1 MNETWERV
9 DEVQTLSMDE
19 CQQTIL
25 DLQARLGE
33 LEQENTLLRE
43 GQQRLDD
50 WREKYADLFDVA
62 PVGYCVLSENLRILD
77 VNRVG
82 AGVLGVQRGFLIGKD
97 VTDFVV
103 FEDQNVLYTHYTQ
116 LDENQTPQTCEI
128 RLRRLDGS
136 EMFVRVESIA
146 VVQTRPWTRQ
156 YRSALVD
163 VTAQRVGEHL
173 LSSVSSDHRQGPRDC
188 PDELSHAS
196 RVLQATEMRFRTIIE
211 KSADGIII
219 IDVHGVVRFV
229 NPAAEHLFGRPA
241 IDLVGESF
249 GFPVVAGETTELDV
263 LRRDG
268 KAVVAEMRV
277 VETAWEGARV
287 YLSTF
292 RDITERKQ
300 SEKRQMIRFAVT
312 SALAQFDMPADAVV
326 RLLQSVCEY
335 ARWDVGELW
344 LVDTDAHL
352 LRWRYVWS
360 SPSIDAMALERLS
373 RTMVFTPG
381 RNVYGRVWESGR
393 AEWVGNIVADRACP
407 RSSLLV
413 AQGIRSA
420 LGIPLLKGRDVM
432 GVMTFFS
439 RATYEPDADMIDML
453 IDVGGQIGQF
463 IARKRAEDELRSA
476 HRALRTL
483 NECNQALIHA
493 RNENAFLHKICR
505 IIVEIGGYRMAW
517 AGFAEQETSVRLVA
531 QAGYEGLSLDTVD
544 VLWGNVGRGHGPAYR
559 ALRSGQPCVAKN
571 ILSDSSYGGMHAEA
585 ERCGFGSS
593 IALPLIAG
601 DEQPFGVLT
610 IYAEEPDSF
619 GKEEM
624 KLLTEMANDLAYG
637 IIALRTRAERDRA
650 ERSLRVYTERLKNM
664 REIDQAIL
672 TAQTPE
678 AIATAA
684 LQHIRRL
691 VPYDWA
697 GIVGVDA
704 DSNQPVTLVADVKA
718 GVGDTVSASD
728 LEQTPPVI
736 VSEVE
741 YGIEHGSAR
750 YVEDVLDVVERSNV
764 VEQLLLAGVRS
775 YITAPLIA
783 DGQLIGEITLRAMKA
798 YAFSRQHL
806 AIAREVAD
814 QMAVAIHHARLF
826 EQVQAGRERLQTL
839 SRRLMEV
846 QELERNRIARE
857 LHDEIGQSLTAVKI
871 SLQAVQRAPGATGF
885 VAQLEQSISI
895 VDHAVQQVR
904 NLSLDL
910 RPPLLDDLGLVAA
923 LRWYIDRQT
932 QWAGFTTE
940 FISDPIMMRLS
951 PELETVCFRVVQ
963 EALTNV
969 VRHAEASHVLIRL
982 EQCDG
987 ELHLLIQDNGV
998 GFDVRQAQQRAVRG
1012 DSLGLLGMQ
1021 ERVFFA
1027 GGQMDILSA
1036 PQGGTEIQAWFPL
1049 QETLPDHL
1057 AGEHDY
1063 KR

>member
-1 MNETWERV
+1 M
-9 DEVQTLSMDE
+9 LSLDE
-19 CQQTIL
+19 CQQAIL
-25 DLQARLGE
+25 ALQARLDE
-33 LEQENTLLRE
+33 LEQENSILRE

-50 WREKYADLFDVA
+50 SREKYADLFDVS
-62 PVGYCVLSENLRILD
+62 PVGYCILSENLRIID

-82 AGVLGVQRGFLIGKD
+82 AKLLGGQRGFLIGKD
-97 VTDFVV
+97 ITDFVV
-103 FEDQNVLYTHYTQ
+103 FDHHNVLYTHYNQ
-116 LDENQTPQTCEI
+116 LDERQPPQTCEI
-128 RLRRLDGS
+128 CLRRIDGA
-136 EMFVRVESIA
+136 EKFVRVESIA
-146 VVQTRPWTRQ
+146 VIPARPWSRQ
-156 YRSALVD
+156 YRSVLVD
-163 VTAQRVGEHL
+163 VTAQRAGEHL
-173 LSSVSSDHRQGPRDC
+173 LSSVGSTYQPAHVNSPESVSLD
-188 PDELSHAS
+188 SHI
-196 RVLQATEMRFRTIIE
+196 LHTTETRFRTIIE

-229 NPAAEHLFGRPA
+229 NPAAERLFDRQT
-241 IDLVGESF
+241 IDLMGESF
-249 GFPVVAGETTELDV
+249 GFPVVGGETTELDV

-268 KAVVAEMRV
+268 KVVVAEMRV

-287 YLSTF
+287 YLATF
-292 RDITERKQ
+292 RDITERKL

-312 SALAQFDMPADAVV
+312 SALAQFDMPTDAVV

-335 ARWDVGELW
+335 ARWDMGELW
-344 LVDTDAHL
+344 LVDADSHL
-352 LRWRYVWS
+352 LRWRYAWCA
-360 SPSIDAMALERLS
+360 PAIDTAGLERLS
-373 RTMVFTPG
+373 RTMAFTEG
-381 RNVYGRVWESGR
+381 RNLHGRVWASGR
-393 AEWVGNIVADRACP
+393 PEWAARIVIDRACP
-407 RSSLLV
+407 RSALLV
-413 AQGIRSA
+413 SHGLRAA

-432 GVMTFFS
+432 GVMVFFS
-439 RATYEPDADMIDML
+439 RSSYEPEADMVDML
-453 IDVGGQIGQF
+453 VDVGGQIGQF

-493 RNENAFLHKICR
+493 RNETAFLQKICR

-517 AGFAEQETSVRLVA
+517 AGFAEHAADVRLVA
-531 QAGYEGLSLDTVD
+531 QAGYEGHALESVD
-544 VLWGNVGRGHGPAYR
+544 ILWGNVDRGHGPAYR
-559 ALRSGQPCVAKN
+559 ALHSGQPCVAKN
-571 ILSDSSYGGMHAEA
+571 ILSDSAYDGIHAEA

-601 DEQPFGVLT
+601 DEHPFGVLT
-610 IYAEEPDSF
+610 IYAKEPDSF
-619 GKEEM
+619 GKEEV

-684 LQHIRRL
+684 LQHIRQL

-697 GIVGVDA
+697 GIVGFDA
-704 DSNQPVTLVADVKA
+704 ESNQPVTLVDDVKA
-718 GVGDTVSASD
+718 GLGDTVAASD
-728 LEQTPPVI
+728 LEQSPPI
-736 VSEVE
+736 IISEATQ
-741 YGIEHGSAR
+741 GIEHGSAR
-750 YVEDVLDVVERSNV
+750 YIEDVLDITNRTEAI
-764 VEQLLLAGVRS
+764 EQLLLAGVRS

-783 DGQLIGEITLRAMKA
+783 DGQLIGEITLRSMKA

-871 SLQAVQRAPGATGF
+871 SLQAAQRAPESTGF

-932 QWAGFTTE
+932 QWSGFTAE

-969 VRHAEASHVLIRL
+969 VRHAEAHHVLVRL

-987 ELHLLIQDNGV
+987 ELHLLIHDDGV

-1027 GGQMDILSA
+1027 GGKMEITSA
-1036 PQGGTEIQAWFPL
+1036 PHHGTEIQVWFPL
-1049 QETLPDHL
+1049 ARGTESLL
-1057 AGEHDY
+1057 EEY
-1063 KR
+1063 C